1 MKLFIVLPLYVFLAL
16 LVEGLREK
24 VRGLRVVRLGQVSP
38 KKNYERF
45 KYQIHLKGFSSHFS
59 FSW

>member
-24 VRGLRVVRLGQVSP
+24 VRGLRVVRLGQVSLRRIM
-38 KKNYERF
+38 NVLNTRYT
-45 KYQIHLKGFSSHFS
+45 
-59 FSW
+59 